1 MTVRIHTLNK
11 SWSFNKSSFYIF
23 LLQDNNIKSVPANSL
38 PGNLS
43 LILFLNMPITYISP
57 DAFMASADT
66 LRTLTMTNATY
77 GQIPEALLN
86 VNNLTD
92 LTFSYTP
99 IRGWNTTVL
108 IHLAKSVQSLEISN
122 ASMNAW
128 PDVFKYFY
136 KVQSVDFSSNMIASV
151 PNDAF
156 ANHSDLT
163 NISLRG
169 NQLNDTKMLDNALRS
184 VANRLVSLDIGSNK
198 LPSIP
203 SSISVMSR
211 LSTLDI
217 SFNLIEDIAT
227 AFPPQLKTLYLEFNN
242 IKKLTDTTF
251 LNLTSLQTLSLS
263 HNPISEIS
271 NLAFLPI
278 QNLRELSLESISLSN
293 IPEALYSLK
302 NLQKLSLGY
311 DYHCPCSHDP
321 NLVSW
326 YYSLKKASISGYCYR
341 NVAKMDNYFQN
352 ATYKQVCSGSNLRYS
367 LFLYLAVVV
376 LVRFCVL

>member
-57 DAFMASADT
+57 DAFKASADT

-92 LTFSYTP
+92 LTFSYAP

-108 IHLAKSVQSLEISN
+108 NHLAKSVQSLDISN
-122 ASMNAW
+122 ASMYAW

-136 KVQSVDFSSNMIASV
+136 NVQSVDFSNNMIASV

-156 ANHSDLT
+156 ANQSDLT
-163 NISLRG
+163 NISLRA
-169 NQLNDTKMLDNALRS
+169 NQLNDANILDDALRS

-203 SSISVMSR
+203 SSISRMSR
-211 LSTLDI
+211 LSKLDI
-217 SFNLIEDIAT
+217 SFNLIEDMAT
-227 AFPPQLKTLYLEFNN
+227 AFPAQLKTLYLGYNN

-251 LNLTSLQTLSLS
+251 LNLTSLETLSLS

-302 NLQKLSLGY
+302 NLQTLSLGY
-311 DYHCPCSHDP
+311 DFHCPCSRDP
-321 NLVSW
+321 RLVSW
-326 YYSLKKASISGYCYR
+326 YYSLKKASISGYCYW

-352 ATYKQVCSGSNLRYS
+352 ATYKQVCSGNNLRYS